1 MENKVLIF
9 ENPEDF
15 LRVIEE
21 IQDSY
26 NDTDDTKE
34 EV

>member
-9 ENPEDF
+9 ESPEDF